1 MKYASKTSYFAF
13 FLALKRLILQ
23 IFGRQN
29 VLFCIF
35 LNLKTSYFADFWMP
49 KRLILHFFEP
59 QNVLFCI
66 IHQVEEGGC
75 AECHPASYFILLPSY
90 LSLLFRFF
98 ISVKVCT
105 TF

>member
-35 LNLKTSYFADFWMP
+35 LNLKTSYFALFTKL
-49 KRLILHFFEP
+49 KRVVVPDGIRHLFLFLRPNFPFSIFHFP
-59 QNVLFCI
+59 LRKPRSLFFQRSGLSAVAQFLCI
-66 IHQVEEGGC
+66 I
-75 AECHPASYFILLPSY
+75 INNL
-90 LSLLFRFF
+90 
-98 ISVKVCT
+98 
-105 TF
+105 

>member
-35 LNLKTSYFADFWMP
+35 LNLKTSYFALFTKL
-49 KRLILHFFEP
+49 KRVVVPNAIRHLT
-59 QNVLFCI
+59 
-66 IHQVEEGGC
+66 
-75 AECHPASYFILLPSY
+75 SYFFLLTY
-90 LSLLFRFF
+90 LSYFASSFP
-98 ISVKVCT
+98 
-105 TF
+105 